1 MEIERGNFFVLG
13 NTNHEF
19 DIILTTYNG
28 KPDLTA
34 IAMKE
39 RKIRD
44 GVCVWSSRELY
55 DQREVVKVIMTMNND
70 VDADVWCWSWWL
82 VIQR

>member
-39 RKIRD
+39 RK
-44 GVCVWSSRELY
+44 
-55 DQREVVKVIMTMNND
+55 
-70 VDADVWCWSWWL
+70 
-82 VIQR
+82 